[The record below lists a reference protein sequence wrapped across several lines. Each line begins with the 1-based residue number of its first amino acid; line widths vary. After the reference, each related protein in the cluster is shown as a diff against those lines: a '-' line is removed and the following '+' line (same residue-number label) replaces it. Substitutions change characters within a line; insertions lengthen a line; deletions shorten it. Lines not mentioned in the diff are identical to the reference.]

1 MKKIFATTLLFLG
14 LAFTGKAQEATT
26 PNIDPNAPE
35 LKFESETIDYG
46 TIDYEGNPQREF
58 KFKNTGKSPLVI
70 SNCQG
75 SCGCTVPTCP
85 KEPIMPGKSGTIK
98 VNYDTKR
105 VGKFDKKVT
114 VTSNSKT
121 PSTVLTIKG
130 EVKPAPVT
138 PSSTTPA
145 TDTKK

>member
-1 MKKIFATTLLFLG
+1 MNKVLAAAIMFFG
-14 LAFTGKAQEATT
+14 LAFAGNAQETAT

-35 LKFESETIDYG
+35 IKFESEVVDYG

-58 KFKNTGKSPLVI
+58 KFKNVGKSPLVI

-85 KEPIMPGKSGTIK
+85 KEPILPGKSGTIK

-114 VTSNSKT
+114 VTSNAKT
-121 PSTVLTIKG
+121 PSVVLTIKG
-130 EVKPAPVT
+130 EVKPAPAAAE
-138 PSSTTPA
+138 TPA
-145 TDTKK
+145 LPAEKH